1 MKILYEIG
9 RNPLSILSRIRLT
22 ALLLAIIMFTSVA
35 FCIREMNA
43 LAEAQRNSV
52 TLAAALKNHGTLV
65 AAQDAVHGSV
75 YIALH
80 ASMAKDHIESNLAR
94 ASVDEAI
101 QGVMHLTSANAALHL
116 PEDLR
121 TRLDLAAAQMK
132 RFAAFGDKI
141 VSDTLAGK
149 STHAEALTRFSE
161 QFSNLKIHLGKTTDF
176 LFATASR
183 DTEKVNELLWRV
195 RLLLLFT
202 ESIVIAACVGAVYY
216 LKHSIALPILKITE
230 AINSDVNLDDS
241 SLTAEMGRNDEIGKL
256 ALGVLHY
263 RASVHTS
270 AQANARATAL
280 EQATHQERELAAARA
295 RSEAEALRRQSL
307 LTMADALDARISGI
321 AGQVSA
327 TSNKLKA
334 IADNLSVSAARSNDG
349 AARAARAAQQT
360 LSGVVSVAEAAD
372 ELALSVNQ
380 ISLRT
385 VSVATSGSDART
397 LAASAD
403 GRMAMLINATKTIG
417 QIITIISDIASQ
429 TNLLALN
436 ATIEAARAGESG
448 RGFAVVANE
457 VKALAQQTSRAVTDI
472 DAQISAIMGAT
483 TDAVNAINSVTNAID
498 GLSGATTSIATSA
511 EQQRAATEEISQTIQ
526 RAAAGTETM
535 RQNLESLGEQSGM
548 TATSARTL
556 LDVAGELESQVT
568 GLSQELASFIAQA
581 KAA

>member
-263 RASVHTS
+263 RTSVHTS

-349 AARAARAAQQT
+349 AARAAQQT

-448 RGFAVVANE
+448 RGFAVVANG